1 MNHHKPPAETLSDKR
16 RRAQAAGVANYR
28 ARNPVKRRAIVCTLS
43 VLKEDADRLRAHATR
58 QGITIIEA
66 VTRLAATL

>member
-1 MNHHKPPAETLSDKR
+1 MNTSNITAETLSDKR

-28 ARNPVKRRAIVCTLS
+28 ARNPVNRRQATVTIS
-43 VLKEDADRLRAHATR
+43 VLRADADRLRAHATR

-66 VTRLAATL
+66 FSRLAATL

>member
-1 MNHHKPPAETLSDKR
+1 MNHPKPTETLSDKR

-28 ARNPVKRRAIVCTLS
+28 ARNPVKRRAITVTLS
-43 VLKEDADRLRAHATR
+43 VLRADADRLRAHATR

-66 VTRLAATL
+66 FTRLAANL

>member
-1 MNHHKPPAETLSDKR
+1 MNTSNITAETLSDKR

-28 ARNPVKRRAIVCTLS
+28 MRNPVKRREMTVTLS
-43 VLKEDADRLRAHATR
+43 VLRADADRLRAHATR

-66 VTRLAATL
+66 FSRLASTL

>member
-1 MNHHKPPAETLSDKR
+1 MNHPKPPAETLSDKR

-43 VLKEDADRLRAHATR
+43 VLKEDADRLRAHAAR
-58 QGITIIEA
+58 NGITIIEA
-66 VTRLAATL
+66 FSRLAATL